1 MVDPSATVAQAPVIT
16 VTIDSAN
23 ADGPR
28 ALFELSKRPRGRVA
42 ATSATQVVTFPRAI
56 HPGPAHAD
64 SCRVSPR
71 LGWSPTYEQLLLRSC
86 LDSGY
91 VRNWLR

>member
-1 MVDPSATVAQAPVIT
+1 MPWL
-16 VTIDSAN
+16 N
-23 ADGPR
+23 AR
-28 ALFELSKRPRGRVA
+28 FELVEATTRTGRSNQRNAGGDVSSGYP
-42 ATSATQVVTFPRAI
+42 TRSGTRR
-56 HPGPAHAD
+56 

-71 LGWSPTYEQLLLRSC
+71 LGWSPTYEQPLLRSC